1 MRFGK
6 ILVAGVVVVMGTGA
20 MATGASA
27 YIICNGEGDC
37 WHSERRD
44 SPPGQT
50 FEVHSD
56 DWYFHQEWGRIAA
69 FARIAKGGA
78 IGTMACGC
86 SSNLRQILAQSAVGA
101 SSGLPSR
108 RARSPS
114 PRHIRITISHS
125 RWV

>member
-6 ILVAGVVVVMGTGA
+6 ILVAGVVVVMATGA

-44 SPPGQT
+44 SPPGQA

-56 DWYFHQEWGRIAA
+56 DWYFHQEWG
-69 FARIAKGGA
+69 
-78 IGTMACGC
+78 
-86 SSNLRQILAQSAVGA
+86 GA
-101 SSGLPSR
+101 SPLSPIPR
-108 RARSPS
+108 RAGLLA
-114 PRHIRITISHS
+114 
-125 RWV
+125 